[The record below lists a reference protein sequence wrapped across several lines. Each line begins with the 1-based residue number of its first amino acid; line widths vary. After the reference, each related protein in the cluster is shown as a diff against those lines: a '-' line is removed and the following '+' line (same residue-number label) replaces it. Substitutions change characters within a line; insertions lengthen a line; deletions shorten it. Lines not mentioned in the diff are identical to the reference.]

1 MSTELTPERRAEVL
15 AQLCDPFPA
24 NEVLWRS
31 VRLTKDKVSG
41 EMAAYAKKRTYR
53 DRLNQLFGTSGWTAT
68 FSLQPVL
75 HIPRTK
81 GNQTISTGKLAMTCT
96 LSIDGFGT
104 HESTGEGWADD
115 DNGLTIAESQSFL
128 RACAYFGLG
137 SYIEVVN
144 SNKPWVKV
152 NQYGVPLKTPELP
165 SWALPA
171 GVKALMRQ
179 PQAGTRQGPQPVPAQ
194 ALPQTQRPNTQ
205 QTNVTPKPGTV
216 GNKPSSDQTID
227 QQFLCIRKEVG
238 ETLFNSVVAH
248 VTSYFD
254 QGKYSGDK
262 NAKALECFQRAQL
275 HIQKL
280 RDMSERIGETRF
292 GVPLDEYTVP
302 SLSAFTSIDQL
313 MAVVRAAENIA
324 VKAA

>member
-1 MSTELTPERRAEVL
+1 MSTEVTPERRAEVL

-81 GNQTISTGKLAMTCT
+81 GNQTISSGKLAMTCT

-104 HESTGEGWADD
+104 HESTGEAWADD

-165 SWALPA
+165 SWALPTA
-171 GVKALMRQ
+171 MRAQIRQ
-179 PQAGTRQGPQPVPAQ
+179 PQAGTRQGPQPVPTQ
-194 ALPQTQRPNTQ
+194 ASQPNVQ
-205 QTNVTPKPGTV
+205 KAAGTPNPGTL
-216 GNKPSSDQTID
+216 GNKPKPDLTID
-227 QQFLCIRKEVG
+227 QQFLCIKKEVG

-248 VTSYFD
+248 VATYFD
-254 QGKYSGDK
+254 LCKYSGDK
-262 NAKALECFQRAQL
+262 NAKALECFHRAQL
-275 HIQKL
+275 QIQKL
-280 RDMSERIGETRF
+280 SDISERIGEQRF
-292 GVPLDEYTVP
+292 GILLDEYTVP
-302 SLSAFTSIDQL
+302 SLSAFSSIEQL
-313 MAVVRAAENIA
+313 LAV
-324 VKAA
+324 VKAAETIALKAA